1 MTRAIGQPI
10 PRVEDPRLLRGE
22 GRFIGDLR
30 LPGALEAVVV
40 RSPHAH
46 ARIERI
52 DGAEAMHLPGVAAVF
67 TAEEL
72 AREGLI
78 EASQDAGARMPLAGW
93 PEVSYVGQP
102 VAVVVAL
109 SRYVAEDA
117 ADLVA
122 VDYAPLPVVA
132 SIQAALAPDA
142 PMVHPGLPGN
152 VAVQKAATYGEVDAA
167 FREAEIVVEEEFRIP
182 RAAAHPLEGRG
193 LLAVPDPATR
203 GLTVWAST
211 QRPHSLR
218 AALAPF
224 LGLPVWAVRVIAP
237 DVGGAFGS
245 KTFGYPEDFLIPWLA
260 HRVGRPV
267 RWLEDR
273 REHFV
278 ATLHGREQLHR
289 VRLAARRDGRLLAV
303 DDAFWMDVGAFPS
316 AASMM
321 ERTIATLP
329 GPYRLP
335 AYRAT
340 AHAVLTHKTPV
351 GPYRGAGRPQGN
363 YVMERMMDRLAEA
376 VGMDPA
382 EVRRINLIPS
392 SAMPYTTGLDLVYDS
407 GDYPAALD
415 AVLATAGYRQRREEQ
430 AAARRQGRY
439 LGIGLAAYIEDTG
452 RAGPYEAALA
462 RLEPDGSVTIASG
475 APSSGQ
481 GHETTFA
488 QVAAERLSLP
498 IDRVR
503 VALTDTAEIGL
514 GIGAFGSRSAG
525 IATGAIWEAA
535 AGLERRLKEVA
546 AALLE
551 AAIDDLELVPGGA
564 VQVKGVPS
572 RTVTFED
579 VARVGA
585 TVSMEPLPP
594 GVLPGLEVSA
604 TFRGRPQYA
613 NGVHVAVVEV
623 DPETGQV
630 SLRAY
635 TVVHDCGTL
644 LNPTIV
650 TGQIRGGVAH
660 GVSTVLLEELRYDE
674 AGQLLSGTYQDY
686 LLPTA
691 SDLPPITVEHLEYPS
706 PFTPTGAKGAGEGG
720 TIPALACVAN
730 AIEDALRPLGARIRE
745 LPVTPERVRALLRD
759 TPFPP

>member
-1 MTRAIGQPI
+1 
-10 PRVEDPRLLRGE
+10 
-22 GRFIGDLR
+22 
-30 LPGALEAVVV
+30 
-40 RSPHAH
+40 
-46 ARIERI
+46 
-52 DGAEAMHLPGVAAVF
+52 
-67 TAEEL
+67 
-72 AREGLI
+72 
-78 EASQDAGARMPLAGW
+78 
-93 PEVSYVGQP
+93 
-102 VAVVVAL
+102 
-109 SRYVAEDA
+109 
-117 ADLVA
+117 
-122 VDYAPLPVVA
+122 
-132 SIQAALAPDA
+132 
-142 PMVHPGLPGN
+142 
-152 VAVQKAATYGEVDAA
+152 
-167 FREAEIVVEEEFRIP
+167 
-182 RAAAHPLEGRG
+182 
-193 LLAVPDPATR
+193 
-203 GLTVWAST
+203 
-211 QRPHSLR
+211 
-218 AALAPF
+218 
-224 LGLPVWAVRVIAP
+224 
-237 DVGGAFGS
+237 
-245 KTFGYPEDFLIPWLA
+245 
-260 HRVGRPV
+260 
-267 RWLEDR
+267 
-273 REHFV
+273 
-278 ATLHGREQLHR
+278 
-289 VRLAARRDGRLLAV
+289 
-303 DDAFWMDVGAFPS
+303 
-316 AASMM
+316 
-321 ERTIATLP
+321 
-329 GPYRLP
+329 
-335 AYRAT
+335 
-340 AHAVLTHKTPV
+340 
-351 GPYRGAGRPQGN
+351 
-363 YVMERMMDRLAEA
+363 
-376 VGMDPA
+376 
-382 EVRRINLIPS
+382 
-392 SAMPYTTGLDLVYDS
+392 
-407 GDYPAALD
+407 
-415 AVLATAGYRQRREEQ
+415 
-430 AAARRQGRY
+430 RY